1 MVDVKAF
8 AQRLGLDWDVTLT
21 DAKQPVLSIEDDEQ
35 LSCSYTNVEL
45 AVGATGSSAG
55 TGSVFV
61 TTRYV
66 CKYNWAVIFVPSHGE

>member
-8 AQRLGLDWDVTLT
+8 AQRLGLDWDVDLT
-21 DAKQPVLSIEDDEQ
+21 DAKQPVLSTEDDEQ
-35 LSCSYTNVEL
+35 LSCSYANVEL
-45 AVGATGSSAG
+45 AVGDTGSSAG

-66 CKYNWAVIFVPSHGE
+66 WKHG